1 MNWIGGG
8 LSEYFVAIVEDEA
21 DVRNTLAHLLG
32 SAGLRTVEYES
43 AEQLLAD
50 TEATRFN
57 CLILDINLRG
67 MSGLQLQ
74 ARLRRHGADLPI
86 VIISGGATAADAIQA
101 YRQQASAM
109 FEKPFN
115 HGEFVATVKDLTAS
129 WTAKQAKRQEIE
141 ARLAALSPRERDVM
155 DSLVA
160 GKKTIQIAQEL
171 SISSST
177 VEKHRLRVFEKT
189 GADSVV
195 SLIHWLADLN

>member
-1 MNWIGGG
+1 MA
-8 LSEYFVAIVEDEA
+8 EYFVAIVEDEA
-21 DVRNTLAHLLG
+21 DIRKTLSHLLE
-32 SAGLRTVEYES
+32 SAGIPTVEYES
-43 AEQLLAD
+43 AEQLLQD

-57 CLILDINLRG
+57 CLILDINLKG

-74 ARLRRHGADLPI
+74 ARLRRQGADIPI

-101 YRQQASAM
+101 YRQQANAM

-115 HGEFVATVKDLTAS
+115 HGEFIATVKDLTTS
-129 WTAKQAKRQEIE
+129 WTAKQAKRLEIE

-160 GKKTIQIAQEL
+160 GKKTTQIAQEL
-171 SISSST
+171 SISPST

-189 GADSVV
+189 DADSVV